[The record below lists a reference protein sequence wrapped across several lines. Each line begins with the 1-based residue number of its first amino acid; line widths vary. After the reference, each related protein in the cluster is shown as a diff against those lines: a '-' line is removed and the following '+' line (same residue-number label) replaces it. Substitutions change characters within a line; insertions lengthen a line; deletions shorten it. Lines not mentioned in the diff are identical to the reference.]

1 MTIVCILLNYKDKT
15 RILRK
20 RNHLKGAS
28 CYINEDFGKETLA
41 LRKDLWKEVKFFQ
54 KKVK

>member
-1 MTIVCILLNYKDKT
+1 MTIVCILLDYKDKT

-20 RNHLKGAS
+20 GNHLKGTS
-28 CYINEDFGKETLA
+28 YYINKDFSKETLA
-41 LRKDLWKEVKFFQ
+41 LRKDLWKEVKLFQ